1 MLSVKW
7 EHPFSLLSAM
17 QFLRSD
23 GGNLGGNGGNNVV
36 DANSIYLTLTLTFI
50 IFVSVV
56 VKCYLPFTL
65 NFMRFFSVEGKY
77 FIGAFSFVYCTSIF
91 AF

>member
-1 MLSVKW
+1 
-7 EHPFSLLSAM
+7 M

-36 DANSIYLTLTLTFI
+36 DANSIYLMLTLTFI

-65 NFMRFFSVEGKY
+65 NVMRFFSVEGKY
-77 FIGAFSFVYCTSIF
+77 FRRSVFFRLLHINFCVLREDG
-91 AF
+91 

>member
-1 MLSVKW
+1 
-7 EHPFSLLSAM
+7 M

-36 DANSIYLTLTLTFI
+36 DANSIYLMLTLTFI

-56 VKCYLPFTL
+56 VK
-65 NFMRFFSVEGKY
+65 
-77 FIGAFSFVYCTSIF
+77 
-91 AF
+91 

>member
-1 MLSVKW
+1 M
-7 EHPFSLLSAM
+7 FSLLSAM

-23 GGNLGGNGGNNVV
+23 GGNLGSNGSNNVV
-36 DANSIYLTLTLTFI
+36 GANPIYLTLTLTFI

-77 FIGAFSFVYCTSIF
+77 FDGAFSFVYCTSIF
-91 AF
+91 AFRERYVD